1 MSADELGKR
10 LETLLQDWR
19 EHGLPPRWSIEQ
31 SLLRLFDWQNEHETE
46 ALLSPRPLLF
56 TATLDDGWGHGLELI
71 HLCAGAAGWEVRPLG
86 LLLSP
91 DKILAACRESPP
103 DFLGLTMLHS
113 DSESG
118 LSTIAGNLP
127 GKTRLLAGGPPFKF
141 DPELAERAG
150 VHHVSAN
157 VADFLEYILSRR

>member
-1 MSADELGKR
+1 MSADELRKR

-19 EHGLPPRWSIEQ
+19 EHELPPRWSIEQ
-31 SLLRLFDWQNEHETE
+31 SLRKLLEWQNEHENGS
-46 ALLSPRPLLF
+46 LLSPRPLLF
-56 TATLDDGWGHGLELI
+56 TATLDDGWGHGLDLI
-71 HLCAGAAGWEVRPLG
+71 RLCAGAAGWEVRHLG
-86 LLLSP
+86 LLMSP
-91 DKILAACRESPP
+91 ERILAACREYPP

-127 GKTRLLAGGPPFKF
+127 AKTRLLAGGPPFKS
-141 DPELAERAG
+141 DPELAGRAG

-157 VADFLEYILSRR
+157 VADFLEYVLSRR

>member
-1 MSADELGKR
+1 M
-10 LETLLQDWR
+10 
-19 EHGLPPRWSIEQ
+19 
-31 SLLRLFDWQNEHETE
+31 
-46 ALLSPRPLLF
+46 F
-56 TATLDDGWGHGLELI
+56 TATLDDGWGHGLGLI
-71 HLCAGAAGWEVRPLG
+71 RLCAEAAGWEVRHLG
-86 LLLSP
+86 LLMSP
-91 DKILAACRESPP
+91 EQILAACREHPP

-113 DSESG
+113 DSESA